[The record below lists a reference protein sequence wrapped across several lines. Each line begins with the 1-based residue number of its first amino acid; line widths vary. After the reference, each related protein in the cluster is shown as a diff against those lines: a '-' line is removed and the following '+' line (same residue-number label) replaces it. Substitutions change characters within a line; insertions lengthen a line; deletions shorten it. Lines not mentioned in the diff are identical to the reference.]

1 MSKKTCSLRSS
12 SSELH
17 LEITPPTTCVY
28 SETRREEQLIDL
40 KGQAPGDRKLRND
53 GGSRKLPQRRNSWC
67 GERKAHSSRL
77 QSPRRLRDRRGL
89 GHISARTDDHPPSK
103 TLHLVTS
110 LSGTEAPSRA
120 LLMSAASMKAII
132 SRVSSGLTGGIPVRK
147 NLAISPSNGP

>member
-17 LEITPPTTCVY
+17 LEITPPPTCVY
-28 SETRREEQLIDL
+28 SETGREEQLIDL

-89 GHISARTDDHPPSK
+89 GHISARTDDHPSIKNPSPG
-103 TLHLVTS
+103 HFANWHGCSASSFADVGRFYES
-110 LSGTEAPSRA
+110 HHFLSFLGIDR
-120 LLMSAASMKAII
+120 
-132 SRVSSGLTGGIPVRK
+132 RYSSPEELGDFPK
-147 NLAISPSNGP
+147 